1 MRVEGRG
8 TDTDKLDGRRGHSPV
23 PGVAGGRNT
32 ERRSGEL
39 RRRRASPLYFFFGW
53 VLLVTWPGAQ
63 KPQIRCPYKY
73 MNGFVDSIFF
83 FKKKLLDFK
92 FQSAQEQI
100 SELFSLEFVLV
111 EFAVA
116 SSMPLTTHRGICF
129 SGICGSQKYKNLGK

>member
-1 MRVEGRG
+1 
-8 TDTDKLDGRRGHSPV
+8 
-23 PGVAGGRNT
+23 
-32 ERRSGEL
+32 
-39 RRRRASPLYFFFGW
+39 
-53 VLLVTWPGAQ
+53 
-63 KPQIRCPYKY
+63 

-83 FKKKLLDFK
+83 KKKKLLDFK

-116 SSMPLTTHRGICF
+116 SSMPLTNRGICF

>member
-8 TDTDKLDGRRGHSPV
+8 TDADKLDGRRGHSPV
-23 PGVAGGRNT
+23 PGVAGGRST

-39 RRRRASPLYFFFGW
+39 RRRRASPLYFFFW
-53 VLLVTWPGAQ
+53 VGFARHLAGCPEAPDPLPL
-63 KPQIRCPYKY
+63 QIYEWIRRF
-73 MNGFVDSIFF
+73 NIF

-100 SELFSLEFVLV
+100 SELFSLEFVVV

-116 SSMPLTTHRGICF
+116 SSMPLTTHSGICF